1 MAHIEMTYRSE
12 QLACDTDIS
21 LHLPEGI
28 QKGERLPVLYL
39 LHGLGSGSRSWD
51 KYTAIGRYVRNKKI
65 IVVMPYAGKSFY
77 MNEKYGLNYY
87 EYIAKE
93 LTDMVEATFPA
104 SDRRFIAGASMGGY
118 GAFRIAFKNPGRYEW
133 AASFSGALD
142 MKPLLKLDE
151 KRYELIAGSKFVP
164 EEQDLFTMAELAD
177 QSPVKP
183 KFYQWCG
190 TEDYLYKGNVKFKNF
205 METLSFDYTYA
216 ESPGDHS
223 WVYWDREIE
232 KTLKLF
238 GF

>member
-12 QLACDTDIS
+12 QLACDTDIN

-39 LHGLGSGSRSWD
+39 LHGLGSGSHSWD

-77 MNEKYGLNYY
+77 MNEKYGLNFYD
-87 EYIAKE
+87 YIAKE
-93 LTDMVEATFPA
+93 LPELVEATFPA
-104 SDRRFIAGASMGGY
+104 SGRRFIAGASMGGY

-151 KRYELIAGSKFVP
+151 KRYELIAGRILSPRSK
-164 EEQDLFTMAELAD
+164 TS
-177 QSPVKP
+177 SPWRNR
-183 KFYQWCG
+183 Q
-190 TEDYLYKGNVKFKNF
+190 TR
-205 METLSFDYTYA
+205 A
-216 ESPGDHS
+216 Q
-223 WVYWDREIE
+223 
-232 KTLKLF
+232 
-238 GF
+238 